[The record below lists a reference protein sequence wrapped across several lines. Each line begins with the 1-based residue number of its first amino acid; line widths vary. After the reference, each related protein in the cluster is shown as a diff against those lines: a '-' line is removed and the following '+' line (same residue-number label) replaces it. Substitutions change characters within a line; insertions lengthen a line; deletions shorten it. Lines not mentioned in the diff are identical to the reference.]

1 MAASKSR
8 VVDKVSYASSLR
20 GDDLRR
26 YEEKLARCGCDPLQ
40 LPAADCVKGWSEWPD
55 VDFSDIYEFL
65 VTRTSFLTRQQI
77 KNKKSLESY
86 NFVVSGWVK
95 EPYIKPVNVDE
106 MIVVGEVN
114 HSQSLSLGPLTAWL
128 LMKADGRVV
137 FGHCLCMAGLGET
150 CSHTAALLF
159 YMEMGLEI
167 EKSKSCTDGS
177 NQWLPAHK
185 RKVVPSPIAEMNFSS
200 AKMRRRELMSGDA
213 STTQLVQRDK
223 APPPTSEELN
233 ELFGSIISSGLRP
246 AAAATNPRYSDLYVS
261 ATAQCNA
268 AHLRD
273 LYSPSASHMDKS
285 SLMEKC
291 SSIKLR
297 ITEAAISS
305 IEERTRRQSSTP
317 RWFQYRAGRIT
328 ASTLRAACTTDVANP
343 SASLIK
349 KICYP
354 DNKLNT
360 APVRYG
366 RNNEAVALASYKVLA
381 TQRHTNVRF
390 SEVGLVVS
398 REEPYFGATPDH
410 LVECDCCGKG
420 TVEVKCPYSVRETC
434 LQDLVTQSRS
444 HVVQLDGG
452 LVLKE
457 NDEYFYQVQGQ
468 MFACNVQYTDF
479 VLWKEG
485 EINVERIC
493 RNKAFLE
500 NALEK
505 ARTFFYNVILLEL
518 VGHWFTRITEPAE
531 VSQDTLEES
540 TSAAQ
545 F

>member
-185 RKVVPSPIAEMNFSS
+185 RKVVPSP
-200 AKMRRRELMSGDA
+200 
-213 STTQLVQRDK
+213 
-223 APPPTSEELN
+223 
-233 ELFGSIISSGLRP
+233 
-246 AAAATNPRYSDLYVS
+246 
-261 ATAQCNA
+261 
-268 AHLRD
+268 
-273 LYSPSASHMDKS
+273 
-285 SLMEKC
+285 
-291 SSIKLR
+291 
-297 ITEAAISS
+297 
-305 IEERTRRQSSTP
+305 
-317 RWFQYRAGRIT
+317 
-328 ASTLRAACTTDVANP
+328 VA
-343 SASLIK
+343 
-349 KICYP
+349 
-354 DNKLNT
+354 
-360 APVRYG
+360 
-366 RNNEAVALASYKVLA
+366 
-381 TQRHTNVRF
+381 
-390 SEVGLVVS
+390 
-398 REEPYFGATPDH
+398 
-410 LVECDCCGKG
+410 
-420 TVEVKCPYSVRETC
+420 
-434 LQDLVTQSRS
+434 
-444 HVVQLDGG
+444 
-452 LVLKE
+452 
-457 NDEYFYQVQGQ
+457 
-468 MFACNVQYTDF
+468 
-479 VLWKEG
+479 
-485 EINVERIC
+485 
-493 RNKAFLE
+493 
-500 NALEK
+500 
-505 ARTFFYNVILLEL
+505 
-518 VGHWFTRITEPAE
+518 
-531 VSQDTLEES
+531 
-540 TSAAQ
+540 
-545 F
+545 